1 MGELDGQRAIVT
13 GGASGIGLA
22 AARRLRAGGARVALL
37 DLPGER
43 LAAAAAELG
52 GPGLAAD
59 VRDAAAVEAA
69 FAAAADALGGL
80 TIAFLNAGAGQV
92 APLARY
98 APEEVA
104 RLIDVNLIG
113 TYNGLRAA
121 VPRLL
126 AAGGGAIVTHAS
138 VSGAQPTRG
147 EAPYAAAK
155 AGVIALTRSAALEY
169 GPRIRVNSVSP
180 GLIRTP
186 LSEGLFHVPGLLDPL
201 LEALPA
207 GRVGTAE
214 EVAEA
219 VAFLCSPRA
228 AFVTG
233 IDLVIDGGQSLVGG
247 GIDAV
252 MRRVLERVGG
262 GRG

>member
-1 MGELDGQRAIVT
+1 MGGLHGQRALVT

-22 AARRLRAGGARVALL
+22 AARRLREEGARVALL

-43 LAAAAAELG
+43 LEAAAAELG
-52 GPGLAAD
+52 APGLAAD

-69 FAAAADALGGL
+69 FAAADEALGGL

-92 APLARY
+92 APLDRY

-104 RLIDVNLIG
+104 RLVDVNLVG

-126 AAGGGAIVTHAS
+126 AAGGGTIVTNAS
-138 VSGAQPTRG
+138 VSGLQATRG

-155 AGVIALTRSAALEY
+155 AGVLSLTRSAALEY
-169 GPRIRVNSVSP
+169 GPRIRVNCVSP
-180 GLIRTP
+180 GMIRTP

-207 GRVGTAE
+207 GRAGTAE

-228 AFVTG
+228 AF
-233 IDLVIDGGQSLVGG
+233 
-247 GIDAV
+247 
-252 MRRVLERVGG
+252 
-262 GRG
+262 